1 MVKLEKIHACCR
13 KTECTCECNHS
24 GKQDREVWCEPCKGA
39 KAVVDNIVKKPM
51 VTYEAAIF
59 HLIQAIENRTE
70 VYQEAT
76 EQLLSLGRKLDQLA
90 EDGKIGRI

>member
-1 MVKLEKIHACCR
+1 MRLEKIHACCR

-39 KAVVDNIVKKPM
+39 EAMVDKIVKGPTI
-51 VTYEAAIF
+51 TYEAAIF

-70 VYQEAT
+70 VYHEAT
-76 EQLLSLGRKLDQLA
+76 EQLLILGRKLDQLA
-90 EDGKIGRI
+90 EDGVIERI